1 MNAPRYL
8 AFSVQATFVAVCLAS
23 CDQPRSVASTC
34 DTNARAIDDST
45 IGPLHLSEE
54 LPALRVR
61 CPDVRDTMVAI
72 SGTAASQPM
81 LWLKVAGALVLIR
94 HQGLTVTGL
103 RVESPVFQ
111 TSDSLGVG
119 TSIGK
124 FRFVRGIRVAKAAD
138 SPYAVLLDRRRCG
151 VAYELSSYDTTALLD
166 ADQPARGDDLVTW
179 PDSVVVRAITVAAC
193 PRGSRD
199 PGMDGVSEP
208 AVDSMPPVAV
218 TSTTPMSAPVR
229 SALPPST
236 ADTGSINA
244 TTQELTE
251 LRAMLDVPVRG
262 VVPSQLRDTYTE
274 SRGDHPHDALDIPA
288 PRGTAVTS
296 AADGRVLKLFNSQAG
311 GLMVYAADPSERFIL
326 LYGHLD
332 RYEPGLVEGARLV
345 RGQVI
350 GTVGTTGNAPPGT
363 PHLHFAILRG
373 VPGTAWWRG
382 VAVNPYPLLVQ
393 PRSP

>member
-1 MNAPRYL
+1 MNARRSF
-8 AFSVQATFVAVCLAS
+8 AFNVHAIIIAACLAA
-23 CDQPRSVASTC
+23 CQRNRPIASTC

-61 CPDVRDTMVAI
+61 CPGVQDTMVAVA
-72 SGTAASQPM
+72 GTAASQPM
-81 LWLKVAGALVLIR
+81 LRLTVAGALVLIR

-119 TSIGK
+119 SSIGK
-124 FRFVRGIRVAKAAD
+124 FRFVHGIRVAKAPDA
-138 SPYAVLLDRRRCG
+138 PYAVLLDRRRCG
-151 VAYELSSYDTTALLD
+151 VTYELSSYDTTAALD
-166 ADQPARGDDLVTW
+166 ADQPTRGDDLVTW

-199 PGMDGVSEP
+199 QGMDSVSESAP
-208 AVDSMPPVAV
+208 DSMPPIVVAGP
-218 TSTTPMSAPVR
+218 TTMSAPVP
-229 SALPPST
+229 SALPSST
-236 ADTGSINA
+236 PDSGTLVA

-262 VVPSQLRDTYTE
+262 VSAAQLRDTYTE

-311 GLMVYAADPSERFIL
+311 GLMVYAADASDRFIL

-332 RYEPGLVEGARLV
+332 HYEPGLTEGARLV

-350 GTVGTTGNAPPGT
+350 GAVGTTGNAPPGT

-373 VPGTAWWRG
+373 TPAAAWWRG
-382 VAVNPYPLLVQ
+382 VAVNPYPLLAQ
-393 PRSP
+393 PKSR

>member
-1 MNAPRYL
+1 MNASRSF
-8 AFSVQATFVAVCLAS
+8 AFSVQAIFIAVCLAACEQS
-23 CDQPRSVASTC
+23 PPVGSTC
-34 DTNARAIDDST
+34 DPNARVIDDST

-61 CPDVRDTMVAI
+61 CPNVRDTMVAVA
-72 SGTAASQPM
+72 GTGASQPM
-81 LWLKVAGALVLIR
+81 LWLRVAGALVLIR
-94 HQGLTVTGL
+94 HEGLTVTGL

-124 FRFVRGIRVAKAAD
+124 FRFVRGVRVAKAAD

-151 VAYELSSYDTTALLD
+151 VAYELSSYDTTAVLD
-166 ADQPARGDDLVTW
+166 ADQPTRGDDLVTW

-199 PGMDGVSEP
+199 PGMDSVSELTP
-208 AVDSMPPVAV
+208 DSVPPVAV
-218 TSTTPMSAPVR
+218 AAPTTLSAPAP

-236 ADTGSINA
+236 PDSGAIVPTM
-244 TTQELTE
+244 QERTE

-262 VVPSQLRDTYTE
+262 VAVSQLRDTYTE

-311 GLMVYAADPSERFIL
+311 GLMVYAADASDRFIL

-332 RYEPGLVEGARLV
+332 RYEPGLTEGARLA

-373 VPGTAWWRG
+373 TPAAAWWRG
-382 VAVNPYPLLVQ
+382 VAVNPYPLLAK
-393 PRSP
+393 PTSR